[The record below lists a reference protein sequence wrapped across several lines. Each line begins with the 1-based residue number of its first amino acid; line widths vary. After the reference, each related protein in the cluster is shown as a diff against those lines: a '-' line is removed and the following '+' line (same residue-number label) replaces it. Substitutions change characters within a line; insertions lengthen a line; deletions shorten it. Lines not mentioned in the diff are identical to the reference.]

1 MNSFLI
7 TVPSLF
13 TRDTMNERKLS
24 ILALSAVF
32 TLTQVLVP
40 VAPLSVASSVISSL
54 ISDKSLFISEFYIG
68 LGGDMVCPP
77 HHYSKI
83 PLDNFNIL
91 FYTIGEK

>member
-1 MNSFLI
+1 MLVKSNAKRY
-7 TVPSLF
+7 TV
-13 TRDTMNERKLS
+13 
-24 ILALSAVF
+24 LSANRWSNTIYPGIKGNSSDF
-32 TLTQVLVP
+32 I
-40 VAPLSVASSVISSL
+40 PLDKTNLLL

-77 HHYSKI
+77 HHYFKK